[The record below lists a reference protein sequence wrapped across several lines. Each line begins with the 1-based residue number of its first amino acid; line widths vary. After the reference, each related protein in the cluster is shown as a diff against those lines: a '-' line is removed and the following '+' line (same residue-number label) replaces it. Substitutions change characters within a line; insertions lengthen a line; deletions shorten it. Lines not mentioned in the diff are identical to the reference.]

1 MINNLNQSSF
11 IPPFITFG
19 TYEKANDMNAV
30 AQSECYD
37 YTTQKTIIP
46 MFCGSDKKITK
57 SAKNIGSFLFPKY
70 KNETD
75 DAKEK

>member
-1 MINNLNQSSF
+1 MKNFNEVAIV
-11 IPPFITFG
+11 PPFVTFG
-19 TYEKANDMNAV
+19 TFEQTVVKEDGLTT
-30 AQSECYD
+30 ECYD
-37 YTTQKTIIP
+37 YASQKTIIP

>member
-1 MINNLNQSSF
+1 MNNLRFSGNN
-11 IPPFITFG
+11 IPPIVAFG
-19 TYEKANDMNAV
+19 SIEATNFSSVQEH
-30 AQSECYD
+30 YD
-37 YTTQKTIIP
+37 YESQMSIVP

>member
-1 MINNLNQSSF
+1 MNNVKEMA
-11 IPPFITFG
+11 IVPPFIAFG
-19 TYEKANDMNAV
+19 TFEQSNMVNTV
-30 AQSECYD
+30 AECESYD
-37 YTTQKTIIP
+37 YATQKTVIP